1 MRSVL
6 GVRVL
11 GDLPFVARDD
21 SPEVWS
27 RADEFQ
33 LDVSAGVPPDA
44 FSATGQDWGLP
55 TYDWEVIARSGY
67 AWIRRRAERAAV
79 LFDGVRVDHVIGL
92 FRTYGRRPDRSR
104 RSSPRPTNAA
114 QMRPGRGG
122 PRHSRVEPAWT

>member
-1 MRSVL
+1 MRGSL

-33 LDVSAGVPPDA
+33 HDVSAGVPPDA
-44 FSATGQDWGLP
+44 FSAEGQDWGLP

-92 FRTYGRRPDRSR
+92 FRTYGRPAGSFRVLHAVRRSARSAPRAR
-104 RSSPRPTNAA
+104 RSSAF
-114 QMRPGRGG
+114 
-122 PRHSRVEPAWT
+122 SRRAAWT